1 MNREQV
7 QERLVFLGQVKETKL
22 QLLFVRQ
29 NKSQTS
35 KLSSWTTKIVTLSE
49 LQAPTVNPAQPET
62 REPVISH
69 ENYLANISLEFIRE
83 NDAPPQMFSL
93 FNSYCN
99 EDSEFCK
106 KNALCDSC
114 HFVHIISQNGL
125 PYLILCVQEKGP
137 TPHKALC
144 DSQ

>member
-7 QERLVFLGQVKETKL
+7 QESLVFLGQVKETKL

-69 ENYLANISLEFIRE
+69 ENYLANISLEFI
-83 NDAPPQMFSL
+83 
-93 FNSYCN
+93 
-99 EDSEFCK
+99 
-106 KNALCDSC
+106 
-114 HFVHIISQNGL
+114 
-125 PYLILCVQEKGP
+125 
-137 TPHKALC
+137 
-144 DSQ
+144 

>member
-49 LQAPTVNPAQPET
+49 LQAPTLNPAQPES
-62 REPVISH
+62 RESVISH
-69 ENYLANISLEFIRE
+69 ENDLANISLEFI
-83 NDAPPQMFSL
+83 
-93 FNSYCN
+93 
-99 EDSEFCK
+99 
-106 KNALCDSC
+106 
-114 HFVHIISQNGL
+114 
-125 PYLILCVQEKGP
+125 
-137 TPHKALC
+137 
-144 DSQ
+144 

>member
-29 NKSQTS
+29 NKSQAS

-69 ENYLANISLEFIRE
+69 ENYIANISLEFIRE
-83 NDAPPQMFSL
+83 NRPTPNVFTFQ
-93 FNSYCN
+93 
-99 EDSEFCK
+99 
-106 KNALCDSC
+106 
-114 HFVHIISQNGL
+114 
-125 PYLILCVQEKGP
+125 LILQ
-137 TPHKALC
+137 
-144 DSQ
+144 

>member
-62 REPVISH
+62 REPVIFH
-69 ENYLANISLEFIRE
+69 KKNISLEFI
-83 NDAPPQMFSL
+83 
-93 FNSYCN
+93 
-99 EDSEFCK
+99 
-106 KNALCDSC
+106 
-114 HFVHIISQNGL
+114 
-125 PYLILCVQEKGP
+125 
-137 TPHKALC
+137 
-144 DSQ
+144 

>member
-49 LQAPTVNPAQPET
+49 LKAPTVNPAQPET

-69 ENYLANISLEFIRE
+69 ENYLENISLEFI
-83 NDAPPQMFSL
+83 
-93 FNSYCN
+93 
-99 EDSEFCK
+99 
-106 KNALCDSC
+106 
-114 HFVHIISQNGL
+114 
-125 PYLILCVQEKGP
+125 
-137 TPHKALC
+137 
-144 DSQ
+144 